1 MRRHRYHQYIVLLL
15 AGLGGCRGRAAQAD
29 DASDGGAGG
38 PPPVVGARTAV
49 ATEGPFVEAVTALGV
64 VTTRPGRYAELSA
77 PAPTRVTR
85 IFVSAGD
92 HVAAGMPLV
101 EFDRAPFDAAA
112 QSAAAALVNAEHAAQ
127 RARSLSAAGILP
139 RRDADQAEAD
149 LAQARA
155 NAIVADRA
163 RELATLRSPI
173 SGVVTRMA
181 AVLGAS
187 SDPSQSVVAVV
198 DPSALDVAFTVSP
211 TDGALVRPGAAVALT
226 AGQGGGGGGA
236 GGGRSAGDGES
247 LGTGT
252 ITTIGATVDSAS
264 RGVTVRARLPHP
276 NRELRVG
283 EAVFARIATAVHP
296 HAVTVPVQALV
307 PDADGLKVFVVEAGR
322 AHARR
327 VTVGGRTEAVAEIT
341 SGLKAGEVVV
351 TEGAYGVDDS
361 AKVVPVTGADTAKGP
376 GRS

>member
-1 MRRHRYHQYIVLLL
+1 MRRLQYIAFLL
-15 AGLGGCRGRAAQAD
+15 AVLGGCREKAAQAD
-29 DASDGGAGG
+29 AAGDGGPGG
-38 PPPVVGARTAV
+38 PPPVVGAQTAV
-49 ATEGPFVEAVTALGV
+49 ATEGPFVDAVTALGV

-92 HVAAGMPLV
+92 HVRAGAPLV
-101 EFDRAPFDAAA
+101 EFDRAPFDATA

-155 NAIVADRA
+155 NAVVADRA

-173 SGVVTRMA
+173 DGVVTRMT

-211 TDGALVRPGAAVALT
+211 SDGALVQPGAAVALT
-226 AGQGGGGGGA
+226 AGQGGGGERGPAGA
-236 GGGRSAGDGES
+236 GEA
-247 LGTGT
+247 LGTGR

-276 NRELRVG
+276 TRALRVG

-361 AKVVPVTGADTAKGP
+361 AKVVPVTGADTAKDA

>member
-1 MRRHRYHQYIVLLL
+1 MRRHQYHQCIVLLL
-15 AGLGGCRGRAAQAD
+15 AVLGGCRGKAAQAD

-49 ATEGPFVEAVTALGV
+49 ATEEPFVDAVTALGV

-92 HVAAGMPLV
+92 HVDAGMPLV

-139 RRDADQAEAD
+139 RREADQAEAD

-155 NAIVADRA
+155 NAVVADRA

-173 SGVVTRMA
+173 SGVVTRMT

-211 TDGALVRPGAAVALT
+211 SDGALVRPGAAVELT
-226 AGQGGGGGGA
+226 AGAGGGA
-236 GGGRSAGDGES
+236 GAGGDRET

-276 NRELRVG
+276 KRALRVG

-296 HAVTVPVQALV
+296 HALTVPVQALV
-307 PDADGLKVFVVEAGR
+307 PDADGLKVFVVEGGR
-322 AHARR
+322 AHARQ

-361 AKVVPVTGADTAKGP
+361 AKVVPLTGADTAQGDTAKGP